1 MSSPSFPSAR
11 SLADALPLL
20 RAPFAPGQVNW
31 KIQRVLAGGRAA
43 QIVGYLEVRAVYDRL
58 NQVVGPDWETA
69 FELIETVRTPTGED
83 GSSGGTLYRV
93 RCRLR
98 IDGVHREDVGEG
110 EDPKAAFSDAAK
122 RAAVHFGIGVS
133 VYALPE
139 IVRPVGSGDG
149 ELRLVRGRPALD
161 NRVRDWLTRAYAHW
175 LTGPGRDFGPALAAG
190 PGVTGEEDPRADAGG
205 EPPAEPEPLTE
216 QDHAA
221 AAAPRALVYSP
232 ETITM
237 LAELMHGQKP
247 GELEGTA
254 RLALSSVLASA
265 RAGHVDD
272 ALLARAT
279 GRALTKSERPE
290 AREALCRW
298 LLLREERAVA
308 ARPQRS
314 HQLAA

>member
-20 RAPFAPGQVNW
+20 RAPFAPGQVKW
-31 KIQRVLAGGRAA
+31 KIQRVLPGGNAA
-43 QIVGYLEVRAVYDRL
+43 QVVGYLEVRAVYDRL

-69 FELIETVRTPTGED
+69 FELIETVPVPAKGERPAH
-83 GSSGGTLYRV
+83 TLYRV

-98 IDGVHREDVGEG
+98 VDGVRREDLGEG

-139 IVRPVGSGDG
+139 IVRPVGSRNG
-149 ELRLVRGRPALD
+149 ELRLVRGRPVLD
-161 NRVRDWLTRAYAHW
+161 DRTRASLTRSYEQW
-175 LTGPGRDFGPALAAG
+175 LTGPGRDFGAPLPAGPVVADEENDRAATPPERGVEPESAAG
-190 PGVTGEEDPRADAGG
+190 RSPVTE
-205 EPPAEPEPLTE
+205 
-216 QDHAA
+216 
-221 AAAPRALVYSP
+221 APRALVYSP

-237 LAELMHGQKP
+237 VAELMHGQKP
-247 GELEGTA
+247 SELEGTA
-254 RLALSSVLASA
+254 RQALASVLASA
-265 RAGHVDD
+265 RAAGIQD
-272 ALLARAT
+272 ALLARAVT
-279 GRALTKSERPE
+279 RALAKPQRPE

-298 LLLREERAVA
+298 LLLREEHAVA
-308 ARPQRS
+308 ARPRRN